1 VKNQEMG
8 EESTR
13 VMIGVNESSLK
24 GYPHPSISSKGA
36 FDWTVSKIIR
46 NNVSAFHLLFLH
58 VQVPDEDG
66 QFLSFSLNPFYF
78 LILMLFYE
86 IIYSTDI
93 SDRRR
98 VSIMCQTL
106 LIGGVSDTDTCDYL
120 QLCHVLKLLLMCRC

>member
-1 VKNQEMG
+1 MG
-8 EESTR
+8 EEATR

-66 QFLSFSLNPFYF
+66 QFLSFS
-78 LILMLFYE
+78 
-86 IIYSTDI
+86 
-93 SDRRR
+93 
-98 VSIMCQTL
+98 
-106 LIGGVSDTDTCDYL
+106 
-120 QLCHVLKLLLMCRC
+120 

>member
-1 VKNQEMG
+1 MG
-8 EESTR
+8 EEATR

-66 QFLSFSLNPFYF
+66 QFLSFSYSFFFFFNF
-78 LILMLFYE
+78 MLFYE
-86 IIYSTDI
+86 MTYCRDI
-93 SDRRR
+93 SDRRC
-98 VSIMCQTL
+98 VSIM
-106 LIGGVSDTDTCDYL
+106 SDTDTCDYF
-120 QLCHVLKLLLMCRC
+120 QLCHFL